1 MVTRVAKSRWVPAVG
16 AMATYAGRTAAGR
29 RNVRIVAEAS
39 AGRMLV
45 EAIGRKGLPVQFTVK
60 RENLAPM
67 QPGLFD

>member
-1 MVTRVAKSRWVPAVG
+1 VRQGRRSQWMPVVG
-16 AMATYAGRTAAGR
+16 GMATYAGRTAAGR
-29 RNVRIVAEAS
+29 RNVRIIAEAS

-45 EAIGRKGLPVQFTVK
+45 EAIGRKGVPVQFTVK

>member
-1 MVTRVAKSRWVPAVG
+1 MRGASSRWVPAVG
-16 AMATYAGRTAAGR
+16 AMATYAGRTMAGR
-29 RNVRIVAEAS
+29 RNVRILAEAS